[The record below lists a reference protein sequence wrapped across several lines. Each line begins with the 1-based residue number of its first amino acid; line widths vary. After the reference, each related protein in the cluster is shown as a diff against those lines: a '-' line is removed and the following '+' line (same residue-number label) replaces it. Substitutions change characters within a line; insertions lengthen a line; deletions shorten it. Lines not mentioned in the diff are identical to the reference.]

1 MAYEIILPKIDEAM
15 TQGKIIEWMKQEG
28 EQVEKGT
35 VLFTLETEKVTWEV
49 ESPAA
54 GVLSRHL
61 AKAGDVVA
69 VGVVVAYVLSV
80 GEDMPQELGK
90 TSGAEETKET
100 PVSANVLKKDEKIQR
115 EAASTDERIK
125 ATPLAKKVA
134 KELSVDLSM
143 ITGTGPG
150 GRISRE
156 DVERFAE
163 SRSQFQKTEK
173 KSEDVESRFQ
183 LSPAEKKSDD
193 IVALSSM
200 RKTIARRMTESFQTV
215 PHFSLTVEVDMHE
228 LKKTREALL
237 VTIEKRTGIRI
248 TYTDLFIKIVARAV
262 EDNPAINVSWANDAL
277 SLHHDIDIG
286 VAVNVENGLVVP
298 VLKEAN
304 KKSLEEIAKNRLD
317 LVDRARKGKLL
328 PAEMKGGSLTVSNLG
343 MCGIDQFNPII
354 NPPESCILG
363 IGRTVEKPV
372 VREGAVI
379 IRPMTKLTLSI
390 DHRVLDGGSGSR
402 FLQRISE
409 LIENP
414 FLMI

>member
-1 MAYEIILPKIDEAM
+1 MAFEIILPKIDEAM
-15 TQGKIIEWMKQEG
+15 TQGKIIKWMKQEG
-28 EQVEKGT
+28 EKVEKGT
-35 VLFTLETEKVTWEV
+35 ILFTLETEKVTWEV

-54 GVLSRHL
+54 GVLSKHL
-61 AKAGDVVA
+61 AKDGDVVA
-69 VGVVVAYVLSV
+69 VGVVVAYILSA
-80 GEDMPQELGK
+80 GEEMPQELRK
-90 TSGAEETKET
+90 TTGAGEEEET
-100 PVSANVLKKDEKIQR
+100 PVSANVSKKDEKIER

-143 ITGTGPG
+143 VTGTGPG

-156 DVERFAE
+156 DVEKFAE
-163 SRSQFQKTEK
+163 SRSQLPQT
-173 KSEDVESRFQ
+173 
-183 LSPAEKKSDD
+183 EKKSDD

-215 PHFSLTVEVDMHE
+215 PHFSLTVEVDMYE
-228 LKKTREALL
+228 LKKIREALL
-237 VTIEKRTGIRI
+237 GTIEKRTGIRV

-262 EDNPAINVSWANDAL
+262 EDNPAINVSWAGDAL
-277 SLHHDIDIG
+277 SLHHDINIG

-298 VLKEAN
+298 VLEGAN
-304 KKSLEEIAKNRLD
+304 KKSLEEIAKNRSE

-343 MCGIDQFNPII
+343 MNGIDQFNPII

-372 VREGAVI
+372 VREGTVI

-414 FLMI
+414 LLII

>member
-1 MAYEIILPKIDEAM
+1 MAFEIILPKIDEAM
-15 TQGKIIEWMKQEG
+15 TKGRIIKWMKQEG
-28 EQVEKGT
+28 EKVEKGT
-35 VLFTLETEKVTWEV
+35 ILFNLETEKVTWDV

-54 GVLSRHL
+54 GVLSKHL

-69 VGVVVAYVLSV
+69 VGVIVAYILSE
-80 GEDMPQELGK
+80 GEDMPQELSK
-90 TSGAEETKET
+90 TTSAGENKET
-100 PVSANVLKKDEKIQR
+100 PVSANVPKKDEEMQK
-115 EAASTDERIK
+115 EAASTSERIK
-125 ATPLAKKVA
+125 ATPIAKKIA
-134 KELSVDLSM
+134 KELSVDLSLV
-143 ITGTGPG
+143 TGTGPG
-150 GRISRE
+150 ERIRRE

-163 SRSQFQKTEK
+163 SRSQIQKT
-173 KSEDVESRFQ
+173 
-183 LSPAEKKSDD
+183 EKKSDD
-193 IVALSSM
+193 IVAMSSM
-200 RKTIARRMTESFQTV
+200 RKTIARRMTESFQSV

-228 LKKTREALL
+228 LKKIREALL

-262 EDNPAINVSWANDAL
+262 EDNPAINVSWADNAL

-304 KKSLEEIAKNRLD
+304 KKSLEEIAKNRSD

-343 MCGIDQFNPII
+343 MYGIVQFNPII

-372 VREGAVI
+372 VYEGGVI
-379 IRPMTKLTLSI
+379 IRPMTNLTLSI
-390 DHRVLDGGSGSR
+390 DHRVLDGGSGSL
-402 FLQRISE
+402 FLQRIRE

-414 FLMI
+414 LLMI